1 MEANKSVRN
10 GNPTSDRSRSP
21 ADVRIGLS
29 PEAASNGM
37 LAACSLFGTL
47 NAARDVRR
55 VHA

>member
-1 MEANKSVRN
+1 MEANRSVRMATRL
-10 GNPTSDRSRSP
+10 PTGQGIR

-37 LAACSLFGTL
+37 LAPCSLCGTL